1 LKILLFII
9 ICLTIIVSYKHNI
22 YNTTIVLQITIKL
35 VEGKEGEYVAYNKFE
50 FLNVTYFVY
59 FRNNIFGS
67 VALNEFSE
75 MVKSKYR
82 ESNIDFII

>member
-1 LKILLFII
+1 MKSIKSINTTELKRELRASNSLQII
-9 ICLTIIVSYKHNI
+9 IKQVK
-22 YNTTIVLQITIKL
+22 
-35 VEGKEGEYVAYNKFE
+35 GKEGEYVAYNKFE

-82 ESNIDFII
+82 ESNIVL